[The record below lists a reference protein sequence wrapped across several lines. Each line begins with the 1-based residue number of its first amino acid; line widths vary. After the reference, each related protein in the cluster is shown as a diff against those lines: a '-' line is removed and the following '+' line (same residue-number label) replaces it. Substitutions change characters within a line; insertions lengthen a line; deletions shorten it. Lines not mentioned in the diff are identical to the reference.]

1 MSDLNGGYELL
12 TWISSIQSST
22 RSETSFEETSF
33 MTEENLS
40 EVWEAK
46 IKDVKNKPIH
56 HSSEKVVKL

>member
-40 EVWEAK
+40 EV
-46 IKDVKNKPIH
+46 
-56 HSSEKVVKL
+56 